1 MRHGGVCRKYI
12 DSYDPF
18 RDAVKEIYTYLFAT
32 IMVAKNFKRTTTI
45 TQNEL

>member
-1 MRHGGVCRKYI
+1 MVQCV

-18 RDAVKEIYTYLFAT
+18 RDAVKEMYTYLFTT
-32 IMVAKNFKRTTTI
+32 IMVAKNFKKTTT